1 MIGTT
6 TKSRARHALLTLVL
20 GGIFAATPCCCGFS
34 NPAFGDAPR
43 PTSAAAECHVLAIE
57 GMTCESCSAHVRTAL
72 AKVPGVA
79 EARVDFAKAE
89 AVVCAKPGAVV
100 NAASLIAA
108 VKKAGYKATLKK

>member
-6 TKSRARHALLTLVL
+6 TMSRARRPLLTLL
-20 GGIFAATPCCCGFS
+20 MGGLFAASPCCCGFS

-43 PTSAAAECHVLAIE
+43 TTSAATQCHVLAIE

-72 AKVPGVA
+72 AKLPGVA

-100 NAASLIAA
+100 NAATLIAV
-108 VKKAGYKATLKK
+108 VKKAGYKAALKK